1 MVFSSIDPRDQF
13 MDLSSYPI
21 FDLSMG
27 YRQIKSE
34 PTMFVMLSYSWLFP
48 RAYTIISFGSDQCYH
63 LVHIIVEFHLHW
75 NFDKLL
81 LSPSATFLS
90 SPWLVLNIK
99 LVLETCASIFF
110 VLSHEGY
117 VWMEEVTSS
126 DSRAFGAS
134 CRREFEKDCFCF
146 LWYHPKSVMHVRSM
160 LWFDRLATSILYV
173 SLARQATDWFV
184 QGEGVPS

>member
-1 MVFSSIDPRDQF
+1 
-13 MDLSSYPI
+13 
-21 FDLSMG
+21 
-27 YRQIKSE
+27 
-34 PTMFVMLSYSWLFP
+34 MLSYSWWFP
-48 RAYTIISFGSDQCYH
+48 RAYTIIFFGSDQCYN
-63 LVHIIVEFHLHW
+63 LVHIVVEFHLHW

-117 VWMEEVTSS
+117 VWMEEVTFFNSHAL
-126 DSRAFGAS
+126 DVS
-134 CRREFEKDCFCF
+134 CRRGSEKDCFCF
-146 LWYHPKSVMHVRSM
+146 LWNHPKSVMHVRSM

-173 SLARQATDWFV
+173 SLAHQATDWFV
-184 QGEGVPS
+184 QG